1 MMESIKIIKIGGN
14 VVDNSA
20 ALTDFLSQVA
30 TIAGRKILVHG
41 GGKIASTIGRQ
52 LGIEPVMIG
61 GRRVTDSATLDVVTM
76 VYGGKV
82 NKNIVAQLLSLGVNA
97 VGLTG
102 VDGALVRSVRRASVP
117 IDYGQVGDPKKV
129 NVDLL
134 KILIDNNFT
143 PIVAPLTIGQ
153 DNEILN
159 TNADTMAQT
168 VATAMVNSYSV
179 DLIYTFE
186 LEGVMDKNQTLI
198 EHITPHDFEILKA
211 DGTVSGGM
219 LPKIENALAAV
230 ASGVNK
236 VMIGSTVITNN

>member
-1 MMESIKIIKIGGN
+1 
-14 VVDNSA
+14 
-20 ALTDFLSQVA
+20 
-30 TIAGRKILVHG
+30 
-41 GGKIASTIGRQ
+41 
-52 LGIEPVMIG
+52 
-61 GRRVTDSATLDVVTM
+61 
-76 VYGGKV
+76 
-82 NKNIVAQLLSLGVNA
+82 
-97 VGLTG
+97 
-102 VDGALVRSVRRASVP
+102 
-117 IDYGQVGDPKKV
+117 GDPNKV